1 MKDNDF
7 MKPVNRD
14 GQLAV
19 MKAIIEQEGFYKSIK
34 KIATPEVFGNELS
47 LRHLMRMIIDGEK
60 KFNKVPGYM
69 DLNLMITQE
78 WEDGRCSDIEKEI
91 LDEVI
96 EELKSDKYLVD
107 MSIAKEI
114 ITNNFKT
121 LHMIKIGNTA
131 LKIAQSGPVDYEAQR
146 KIKNELDKFE
156 SYDDDDLGTNPW
168 DAIDDVLDEAE
179 EEHVTTGMRQ
189 MDSITNGGLEK
200 GCVGVVISRSGGG
213 KTTMSS
219 YMANKAALSGK
230 VVVQIVFE
238 DKENAIHR
246 KHYATMTGMKI
257 NQFTPGNTT
266 KDAKDRIWRAGGAAL
281 RQNLIVKRMINQRTT
296 VDDIFNFVASV
307 ETARGQVVDEIFI
320 DYFDCLQKEGG
331 NYSKNYEADAKTI
344 KLIEAMAAETNK
356 AVWVFQQTNR
366 NALKAESADDG
377 AANQQGGIALWQTA
391 SIYLI
396 LKRTHEEIE
405 ESRATLVVD
414 KNRFG
419 EVGQFEN
426 IYFDNAT
433 CQISLEDQDAVTTKY
448 KKEENLF

>member
-1 MKDNDF
+1 MKENDF

-34 KIATPEVFGNELS
+34 KLANPEVFGNELS

-121 LHMIKIGNTA
+121 LHMIKIGNPA
-131 LKIAQSGPVDYEAQR
+131 LKIAQDGPVDYEAQR
-146 KIKNELDKFE
+146 KIKNELEKFE